1 MSFVPKPTPTF
12 GHPVKRAKP
21 YIYATWLAKLLGGDA
36 CVWSAWFKA
45 HYQHKKFETNAEQLQ
60 EWNRFGSRSYRPSA
74 IVAGGFG
81 GATSSISKAV
91 EQGSPTGVRGK
102 LLTSQW
108 LRCKRFNR
116 IRAASRA
123 MPQRCAHARSDHFNS
138 SASCNHSR
146 DHTALMATVRRRLE
160 ENGWRVFVEDQNEF
174 KLRGQ
179 VADVAGKADIIA
191 TMPGH
196 LLVADGKTG
205 KPRDSDWWQVV
216 IYLFAVGLA
225 RPDLLA
231 TNGQPNEV
239 EGEVVY
245 YGKSIRIPL
254 TEVSEERRDAIVRL
268 VKVVG
273 GATPPARAP
282 SRRECER
289 CTIGYADCPQRWRED
304 QQPATAAVEAF

>member
-21 YIYATWLAKLLGGDA
+21 YIYVTWLAKLLGGDA

-60 EWNRFGSRSYRPSA
+60 EWN
-74 IVAGGFG
+74 
-81 GATSSISKAV
+81 
-91 EQGSPTGVRGK
+91 
-102 LLTSQW
+102 
-108 LRCKRFNR
+108 
-116 IRAASRA
+116 
-123 MPQRCAHARSDHFNS
+123 
-138 SASCNHSR
+138 R

-196 LLVADGKTG
+196 VLVADGKTG

-225 RPDLLA
+225 RPDLLE
-231 TNGQPNEV
+231 TNGQRNEI

-245 YGKSIRIPL
+245 YGKSINVPL
-254 TEVSEERRDAIVRL
+254 AEVSEERREAIVRL
-268 VKVVG
+268 IKVVG
-273 GATPPARAP
+273 GPTPPARMP

-289 CTIGYADCPQRWRED
+289 CTIGYADCPERWRED
-304 QQPATAAVEAF
+304 QQAATATVGAF